1 MNQTPFEAWY
11 GYKPS
16 LKFLKIFGCLC
27 FTHVLASKRDKLDK
41 RASPNIFI
49 GYNTTS
55 KAHKIFQPQTGKIVV
70 SRDVHFA
77 EDEEWSWDDPKM
89 INHAS
94 EHLNLKFPAPSSEI
108 EGWQN
113 ELVDDIPIRGT
124 RLLSDNYDR
133 CKIVVCEPKNYEEA
147 KKNQVWVVTMKDD
160 LSMIEKNQTWHL
172 VERPQDRNVIGV
184 KWVYRTKLNVDGSIN
199 KHKARLVVKG
209 YAQVFGVDYSETFV
223 LVARLDTIRLLL
235 AVAT

>member
-1 MNQTPFEAWY
+1 MVF
-11 GYKPS
+11 
-16 LKFLKIFGCLC
+16 LC
-27 FTHVLASKRDKLDK
+27 FTHVPSSKRDKLDK
-41 RASPNIFI
+41 RSSPGIFI

-55 KAHKIFQPQTGKIVV
+55 KAYKIFQPQTGKIVV

-94 EHLNLKFPAPSSEI
+94 ENLNLKFPAPSSEI
-108 EGWQN
+108 EDWQN
-113 ELVDDIPIRGT
+113 ELVDDVPIRGT
-124 RLLSDNYDR
+124 RLLSDIYDR
-133 CKIVVCEPKNYEEA
+133 CNIVVCEPENYEEA
-147 KKNQVWVVTMKDD
+147 KKNQVWVAAMKEE

-172 VERPQDRNVIGV
+172 VERPQDKNVIGV

-209 YAQVFGVDYSETFV
+209 YA
-223 LVARLDTIRLLL
+223 
-235 AVAT
+235 